1 MPSSSVG
8 KVLGHRWLSRRLKV
22 RGSIAHYA
30 PEKRLQRFKRKT
42 DTLHS
47 RSRVIVIVS
56 QQLRELE
63 VDIKPVC
70 QTHTHAQTDGQ
81 AENITPSSVHRLD
94 GEGTKTFE
102 QNVKKRQEFIMPPP

>member
-1 MPSSSVG
+1 MVKCLATGGYPDGSRSGGPS
-8 KVLGHRWLSRRLKV
+8 LTTL
-22 RGSIAHYA
+22 
-30 PEKRLQRFKRKT
+30 RKT

-47 RSRVIVIVS
+47 RSRVIVLVS

-102 QNVKKRQEFIMPPP
+102 R

>member
-1 MPSSSVG
+1 LVKCLATGGYPDGSRSGGPSLTTLR
-8 KVLGHRWLSRRLKV
+8 K
-22 RGSIAHYA
+22 
-30 PEKRLQRFKRKT
+30 KRLQRFKRKT

-47 RSRVIVIVS
+47 RSRVIVLVS

-102 QNVKKRQEFIMPPP
+102 R